1 MALFKPKNLS
11 SGTGSNKFMGIC
23 EMGIMGF
30 ADRSADFDWAD
41 IFIEVEVGILDS
53 DYSRT
58 IRIRGSFDRDAKGTI
73 NGGSV
78 LNRMYKFF
86 GDIGCTVGINLKGN
100 CETEDGKA
108 IKDIAKYLNDNHCS
122 EETIPGTTPSL
133 DYLGYVYK
141 ELNKKSGKAY
151 TTVHYRLFPNTSTG
165 NVDLASHVK
174 WLKTNNYLK
183 EAPATPVP
191 PQGTVEFPVGT
202 AVEDVL

>member
-11 SGTGSNKFMGIC
+11 NNNTKSNKIMGIC

-30 ADRSADFDWAD
+30 SDRSAEFDWAD
-41 IFIEVEVGILDS
+41 VFIEIEVGILDS
-53 DYSRT
+53 DYSRN
-58 IRIRGSFDRDAKGTI
+58 IRIRGSFDRDAKGVI
-73 NGGSV
+73 VGGSV

-86 GDIGCTVGINLKGN
+86 GDIGCTAGINLKGHW
-100 CETEDGKA
+100 EGEDGKP

-122 EETIPGTTPSL
+122 KETIPGTTPSL

-151 TTVHYRLFPNTSTG
+151 TTVHYRLFPNTSAG

-174 WLKTNNYLK
+174 WLKTNGYLK
-183 EAPATPVP
+183 EAPAIVIPV
-191 PQGTVEFPVGT
+191 QETVFPAGT